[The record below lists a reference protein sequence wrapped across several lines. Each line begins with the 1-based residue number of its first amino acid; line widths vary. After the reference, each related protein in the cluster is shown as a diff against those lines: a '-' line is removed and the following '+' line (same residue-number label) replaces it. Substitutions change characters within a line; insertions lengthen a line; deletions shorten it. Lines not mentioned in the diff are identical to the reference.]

1 MGGTEARP
9 EAPDPAARA
18 FGASF
23 EAHHAAIL
31 AFALRRVDDRATA
44 EDIVSETFAT
54 AWRRR
59 DDVPDPELPWLYA
72 IAARVIANQARGSR
86 RRLRLG
92 ARLSSEPRTVGRDPA
107 EVVGEREGV
116 LAALAAL
123 PERQQEVLRLVAWE
137 GLEPREAAT
146 VVGCS
151 VAAFRVRL
159 HRARRA
165 LAKRL
170 AEAGH
175 EPDGRPVTRTG
186 RAASEETR

>member
-1 MGGTEARP
+1 MGGTEAGSD
-9 EAPDPAARA
+9 EPDPAARA
-18 FGASF
+18 FEAGF

-31 AFALRRVDDRATA
+31 AFALRRVDERATA

-72 IAARVIANQARGSR
+72 IAARVMANQARGSR
-86 RRLRLG
+86 RRTRLG
-92 ARLSSEPRTVGRDPA
+92 ARLKSEPPALGRDPA
-107 EVVGEREGV
+107 EVVGERDGV

-137 GLEPREAAT
+137 GLEPRDAAK

-175 EPDGRPVTRTG
+175 EFDGRPVTCSG
-186 RAASEETR
+186 AAASEETR

>member
-1 MGGTEARP
+1 MGGTAAGP
-9 EAPDPAARA
+9 EPPDPAARA
-18 FGASF
+18 FDASF

-31 AFALRRVDDRATA
+31 VFALRRVDDRAAA
-44 EDIVSETFAT
+44 EDIVSETFAV

-59 DDVPDPELPWLYA
+59 DDVSDPELPWLYA

-92 ARLSSEPRTVGRDPA
+92 ARLRSEPSTAGRDPA
-107 EVVGEREGV
+107 EVVDEREGV

-137 GLEPREAAT
+137 GLEPRDAAS

-151 VAAFRVRL
+151 VAAFRIRL

-165 LAKRL
+165 LAKLL

-175 EPDGRPVTRTG
+175 ELDGRPVTSTG
-186 RAASEETR
+186 PAASKETR